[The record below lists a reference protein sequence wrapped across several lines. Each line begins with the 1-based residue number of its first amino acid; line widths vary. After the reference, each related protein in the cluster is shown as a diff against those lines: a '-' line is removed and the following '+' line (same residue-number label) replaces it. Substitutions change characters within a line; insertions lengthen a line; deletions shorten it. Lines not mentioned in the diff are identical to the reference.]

1 MKIVGV
7 CVGKQC
13 NDKVVRVVIKNV
25 FIIVIFVDQL
35 VQVLLLVIEG
45 YIVWMY
51 MCCNKGVNGLVV
63 FIELNVIC
71 VIVEVKYCIQCVV
84 IYCFL
89 CQVFCGCCC

>member
-13 NDKVVRVVIKNV
+13 NDKVARVAIKNV

-51 MCCNKGVNGLVV
+51 MCRNKGVNGLAV
-63 FIELNVIC
+63 FIELNAIC
-71 VIVEVKYCIQCVV
+71 VIVEVKYRIQCVV
-84 IYCFL
+84 IYRFL
-89 CQVFCGCCC
+89 CQVFCGCRC